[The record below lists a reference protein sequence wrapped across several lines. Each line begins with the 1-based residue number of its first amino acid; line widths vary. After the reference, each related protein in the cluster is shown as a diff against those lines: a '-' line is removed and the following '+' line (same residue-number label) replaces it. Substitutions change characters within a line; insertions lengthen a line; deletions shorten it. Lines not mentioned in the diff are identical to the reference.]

1 MNAENLI
8 SNDSKDDIKNVL
20 GIIVFFVAFLSVFF
34 KVLAILLDKYI

>member
-8 SNDSKDDIKNVL
+8 SNDSKDDKKCPWDHC
-20 GIIVFFVAFLSVFF
+20 FFVAFLSVFL